1 MTTYNKRAEISKTRA
16 RMQTIA
22 QAGVFH
28 PDPGPAAGF
37 ARECLARVPRAGDAL
52 QSMTIPGAAD
62 VGILALALA
71 GLALRS
77 LRESVGAGATEGSEG
92 SENSAGSATSSRI
105 NSEAGLNAV
114 LALFHLTL
122 PLDVRKLNGALNELM
137 RLAPV
142 YRGYVCAQE
151 RAQIERDA
159 RARKMKQVQQG
170 RQQGRGKDLSED
182 IDCVSS
188 DPAAPEVPLH
198 GESLFSRDLA
208 RFQFGFDGHW
218 MTRETAARLRLVR
231 YYEKASSDFS
241 RFVRRAWG
249 LLSQQGAAYMAWQS
263 NFPILVCDLNIPAHR
278 EAALVLFEA
287 CHGEAVVVTPGFDA
301 RLRAA
306 FPSALLVVEDNTQA
320 FAAIAGNYGV
330 VMLLEK
336 RIGGWTVTFPAGAVA
351 PRELTKTRYGK
362 LPVALAMCHPQNAV
376 HFETVAK
383 NREKKAQRKSPRNQR
398 PTKSSTHSQSQSPT
412 QGPTRTHPQSPQSM
426 SSVSSMSSMS
436 TPEVRA

>member
-77 LRESVGAGATEGSEG
+77 LRESVGAGVTEGSEG
-92 SENSAGSATSSRI
+92 SESSAGSATSSRI

-151 RAQIERDA
+151 RAQIEREA
-159 RARKMKQVQQG
+159 RARKMNEVQQG

-182 IDCVSS
+182 VDCVSS
-188 DPAAPEVPLH
+188 DPAAPGVPLH

-287 CHGEAVVVTPGFDA
+287 CHGEAVVVTPAFDA

-306 FPSALLVVEDNTQA
+306 FSSALLVVEDNTQA

-336 RIGGWTVTFPAGAVA
+336 RIGGWSVTFPAGAVA
-351 PRELTKTRYGK
+351 LRELTKTRYGK
-362 LPVALAMCHPQNAV
+362 LPVALAMCHPENAV

-383 NREKKAQRKSPRNQR
+383 KREKKAQRKSPRNQR
-398 PTKSSTHSQSQSPT
+398 PTQSSTHSQSQSPT
-412 QGPTRTHPQSPQSM
+412 QGPTRTHSQSPQSM
-426 SSVSSMSSMS
+426 TSVSSMSSMS
-436 TPEVRA
+436 SPEVRA

>member
-37 ARECLARVPRAGDAL
+37 ARACLARVPRAGDAL

-77 LRESVGAGATEGSEG
+77 LRESVGAGGSESSEG
-92 SENSAGSATSSRI
+92 SAGSGSSSRI

-151 RAQIERDA
+151 RAQIEREA
-159 RARKMKQVQQG
+159 RARKMNEVQQG

-182 IDCVSS
+182 VDCVSS

-362 LPVALAMCHPQNAV
+362 LPVALAMCHPENAV

-383 NREKKAQRKSPRNQR
+383 KREKKTQRKSPRNQR

-412 QGPTRTHPQSPQSM
+412 QGPTRTHPQSPQSL

>member
-77 LRESVGAGATEGSEG
+77 LRESVGAGGSESSEG
-92 SENSAGSATSSRI
+92 SAGSGTSSRI

-137 RLAPV
+137 SLAPV

-151 RAQIERDA
+151 RAQIERET
-159 RARKMKQVQQG
+159 RARKMKEV
-170 RQQGRGKDLSED
+170 QQGRGKDLSENV
-182 IDCVSS
+182 DCVCA

-198 GESLFSRDLA
+198 GKSLFSRDLA

-287 CHGEAVVVTPGFDA
+287 CHGEAVVVTPAFDA

-362 LPVALAMCHPQNAV
+362 LPVALAMCHPENAV

-383 NREKKAQRKSPRNQR
+383 KREKKAQRKSPRNQR
-398 PTKSSTHSQSQSPT
+398 PTRSSTHSQSQSPT
-412 QGPTRTHPQSPQSM
+412 QGPTRTHSQSPQSM
-426 SSVSSMSSMS
+426 SSMFI
-436 TPEVRA
+436 PEVRA

>member
-77 LRESVGAGATEGSEG
+77 LRESVGAGATEGSE
-92 SENSAGSATSSRI
+92 SSAGSATSSRI

-151 RAQIERDA
+151 RAQIERED
-159 RARKMKQVQQG
+159 RARKMKKVQQG

-182 IDCVSS
+182 VDCVCA

-287 CHGEAVVVTPGFDA
+287 CHGEAVVVTPAFDA

-351 PRELTKTRYGK
+351 LRELTKTRYGK

-376 HFETVAK
+376 HFETVA
-383 NREKKAQRKSPRNQR
+383 NHREKKAQRKSPRNQR
-398 PTKSSTHSQSQSPT
+398 QTKSSTHSQSQSPT
-412 QGPTRTHPQSPQSM
+412 QGSTRTHPQSPQSM

>member
-77 LRESVGAGATEGSEG
+77 LRESVGAGGSESSEG
-92 SENSAGSATSSRI
+92 SESSAGSGTSSRI

-151 RAQIERDA
+151 RAQMEREA

-182 IDCVSS
+182 VDCVSS

-287 CHGEAVVVTPGFDA
+287 CHGEAVVVTPAFDA

-351 PRELTKTRYGK
+351 PRELTKTSYGK
-362 LPVALAMCHPQNAV
+362 LPVALALCHPQNAV
-376 HFETVAK
+376 HFETVAN
-383 NREKKAQRKSPRNQR
+383 NRVKKAQRKSPRNQR
-398 PTKSSTHSQSQSPT
+398 PTKSST
-412 QGPTRTHPQSPQSM
+412 RTHLQSPQSM
-426 SSVSSMSSMS
+426 SSMP